1 MTFEPFARP
10 KSISEEYKRQYTC
23 EKQSGRLTHNADTDL
38 MPTPAATSDPQ
49 TTTCAIVGGGPAGAV
64 LALLLAR
71 RGVCVHLL
79 EAHRDFERAFRG
91 DSIYPTVLEVM
102 DSLGLSERLHAL
114 PHTRAQTIRVVTEH
128 GPITIGSFGRLRGRF
143 PYLMIVPQSRYLE
156 FVIEE
161 AKRYPNFSLE
171 FGARVEALLEDHGTV
186 RGVRYR
192 QDGVTHELHADLTVG
207 CDGRGSRIR
216 ALSGLESGLVS
227 SAPATDLLWL
237 SVPRQHGA
245 TRQEVDLHVGH
256 GHYLAILEHAQ
267 HWQVGYG
274 IPKGQFQTVRQAGLG
289 TLRASIAKLAP
300 WLTGP
305 LEGVTDWSQVQLL
318 SVQTSYLKRWAK
330 PGLLLIGDAA
340 HTMSPMGGVGINLA
354 IQDAV
359 VAANCITTPLLEHR
373 LRLQDLRAVQRQR
386 DWPVRFTQAWTR
398 ILEMQLAVSMKSP
411 PSRFAILA
419 LRSVMGLPVMSH
431 LLTWVI
437 AYGLRPPR
445 VLEPSPVEVIEPVLN
460 VRVNP

>member
-1 MTFEPFARP
+1 MQTTPTATLEP
-10 KSISEEYKRQYTC
+10 
-23 EKQSGRLTHNADTDL
+23 H
-38 MPTPAATSDPQ
+38 
-49 TTTCAIVGGGPAGAV
+49 TTTCVVVGGGPAGAM
-64 LALLLAR
+64 LALLLAC
-71 RGVCVHLL
+71 RGVRVRLL

-114 PHTRAQTIRVVTEH
+114 PHARAQTIRVVTEH

-143 PYLMIVPQSRYLE
+143 PYLMVVPQSRFIE
-156 FVIEE
+156 FMISE

-171 FGARVEALLEDHGTV
+171 FGARVETVLEDHGTV

-192 QDGVTHELHADLTVG
+192 QDGVLHELHADLTVG
-207 CDGRGSRIR
+207 CDGRGSRVR
-216 ALSGLESGLVS
+216 TLSGLDSELIST
-227 SAPATDLLWL
+227 APATDLLWL
-237 SVPRQHGA
+237 SLSRQDGT
-245 TRQEVDLHVGH
+245 TRQGVDLHVGH

-274 IPKGQFQTVRQAGLG
+274 IPKGQFRTVREAGLES
-289 TLRASIAKLAP
+289 LRTSIAQLAP

-318 SVQTSYLKRWAK
+318 SVQTSRLKRWAK
-330 PGLLLIGDAA
+330 PGLLMIGDAA

-359 VAANCITTPLLEHR
+359 VTANCITTPLLEHR
-373 LRLQDLRAVQRQR
+373 LSLQDLQAVQRER
-386 DWPVRFTQAWTR
+386 DWPVRFTQGWTR
-398 ILEMQLAVSMKSP
+398 ILETQLAISMKSA
-411 PSRFAILA
+411 PSRFLIFA
-419 LRSVMGLPVMSH
+419 LRSVMSIPAMSH

-445 VLEPSPVEVIEPVLN
+445 VLELAPVDVVPVESILN
-460 VRVNP
+460 PRV

>member
-1 MTFEPFARP
+1 
-10 KSISEEYKRQYTC
+10 
-23 EKQSGRLTHNADTDL
+23 
-38 MPTPAATSDPQ
+38 MPATPAATLEPQ
-49 TTTCAIVGGGPAGAV
+49 TTTCVVVGGGPAGAM

-71 RGVCVHLL
+71 RGVRVRLL

-102 DSLGLSERLHAL
+102 DSLGLNDRLHAL
-114 PHTRAQTIRVVTEH
+114 PHARAQTIRVVTEH

-143 PYLMIVPQSRYLE
+143 PYLMVVPQSRFIE

-171 FGARVEALLEDHGTV
+171 FGARVEAMLEDHGTF

-192 QDGVTHELHADLTVG
+192 QAGVTHELQADLTVG
-207 CDGRGSRIR
+207 CDGRGSRVR
-216 ALSGLESGLVS
+216 ALSGLDSELVS
-227 SAPATDLLWL
+227 TAPATDLLWL
-237 SVPRQHGA
+237 SVPRNGT
-245 TRQEVDLHVGH
+245 TRQGVDLHVGH

-274 IPKGQFQTVRQAGLG
+274 IPKGQFRTVREAGLES
-289 TLRASIAKLAP
+289 LRASIAKLAP
-300 WLTGP
+300 WLAGP

-318 SVQTSYLKRWAK
+318 SVQTSRLKRWAK

-359 VAANCITTPLLEHR
+359 VTANCVTTPLIEHR
-373 LRLQDLRAVQRQR
+373 LSLKDLQAVQRER
-386 DWPVRFTQAWTR
+386 AWPVRFTQAWTR
-398 ILEMQLAVSMKSP
+398 ILETQLAVSMKST
-411 PSRFAILA
+411 PSSFVIFA
-419 LRSVMGLPVMSH
+419 LRSVMQVPAMSH
-431 LLTWVI
+431 LSTWI
-437 AYGLRPPR
+437 TAYGLRPPR
-445 VLEPSPVEVIEPVLN
+445 VLEPAPIEVAPAEPSLN
-460 VRVNP
+460 PRV

>member
-1 MTFEPFARP
+1 
-10 KSISEEYKRQYTC
+10 
-23 EKQSGRLTHNADTDL
+23 
-38 MPTPAATSDPQ
+38 MPTPAATLEPQ
-49 TTTCAIVGGGPAGAV
+49 TTTCVVVGGGPAGAM

-71 RGVCVHLL
+71 RGVNVRLL

-91 DSIYPTVLEVM
+91 DSLYPTVLEVM

-114 PHTRAQTIRVVTEH
+114 PHARTQTIRVVTEH

-143 PYLMIVPQSRYLE
+143 PYLMVVPQSRFIE
-156 FVIEE
+156 FVISE

-171 FGARVEALLEDHGTV
+171 FGARVEAVLEDHGTV

-192 QDGVTHELHADLTVG
+192 QDGALRELQADLTVG
-207 CDGRGSRIR
+207 CDGRGSRVR
-216 ALSGLESGLVS
+216 ALSGLDSELIST
-227 SAPATDLLWL
+227 APATDLLWL
-237 SVPRQHGA
+237 SVPRQDGT
-245 TRQEVDLHVGH
+245 TRQGVDLHVGH

-274 IPKGQFQTVRQAGLG
+274 IPKGQFRTVREAGLES
-289 TLRASIAKLAP
+289 LRASIAQLAP
-300 WLTGP
+300 WLAGP

-318 SVQTSYLKRWAK
+318 SVQTSRLKRWAK

-359 VAANCITTPLLEHR
+359 VAANCITAPLLENR
-373 LRLQDLRAVQRQR
+373 LNLQDLQAVQRQR
-386 DWPVRFTQAWTR
+386 DWPVRFTQTWTR
-398 ILEMQLAVSMKSP
+398 ILETQLALSMKFA
-411 PSRFAILA
+411 PSRFLIFA
-419 LRSVMGLPVMSH
+419 LRSMMSIPALSH

-445 VLEPSPVEVIEPVLN
+445 VLEPATTEVVQPLLHP
-460 VRVNP
+460 RVNP

>member
-1 MTFEPFARP
+1 
-10 KSISEEYKRQYTC
+10 
-23 EKQSGRLTHNADTDL
+23 
-38 MPTPAATSDPQ
+38 MPTPAATLEPH
-49 TTTCAIVGGGPAGAV
+49 TTTCCIVGGGPAGAM

-71 RGVCVHLL
+71 RGVRVRLL

-102 DSLGLSERLHAL
+102 DSLGLSERLQAL
-114 PHTRAQTIRVVTEH
+114 PHARAQTIRVVTEH

-143 PYLMIVPQSRYLE
+143 PYLMIVPQSRFIE
-156 FVIEE
+156 FLINE
-161 AKRYPNFSLE
+161 AKQYPNFSLE
-171 FGARVEALLEDHGTV
+171 FGARVEAVLEADGAV

-192 QDGVTHELHADLTVG
+192 QDGVLHELQADLTVG
-207 CDGRGSRIR
+207 CDGRGSRVR
-216 ALSGLESGLVS
+216 ALSGLDSELVS
-227 SAPATDLLWL
+227 TALATDLLWL
-237 SVPRQHGA
+237 SVPRNGA

-256 GHYLAILEHAQ
+256 GHYLAILEHAE
-267 HWQVGYG
+267 HWQVGFG
-274 IPKGQFQTVRQAGLG
+274 IPKGQFKTMREAGLES
-289 TLRASIAKLAP
+289 LRASIVKLAP
-300 WLTGP
+300 WLAGP

-318 SVQTSYLKRWAK
+318 SVQTSRLKRWAK

-359 VAANCITTPLLEHR
+359 VAANCITAPLLEHR
-373 LRLQDLRAVQRQR
+373 LSLQDLQAVQRQR

-398 ILEMQLAVSMKSP
+398 ILEKQLAASMHSA
-411 PSRFAILA
+411 PSRLMIFA
-419 LRSVMGLPVMSH
+419 LRSVMSIPAMSH

-445 VLEPSPVEVIEPVLN
+445 VLEPFPVEVVLAESVLN
-460 VRVNP
+460 ARVNP

>member
-1 MTFEPFARP
+1 MTR
-10 KSISEEYKRQYTC
+10 
-23 EKQSGRLTHNADTDL
+23 NADTDL
-38 MPTPAATSDPQ
+38 MPTPAATLEPQ
-49 TTTCAIVGGGPAGAV
+49 TTTCCIVGGGPAGAM

-71 RGVCVHLL
+71 RGVNVRLL

-114 PHTRAQTIRVVTEH
+114 PHARAQTIRVVTEH

-143 PYLMIVPQSRYLE
+143 PYLMILPQSRFIE

-171 FGARVEALLEDHGTV
+171 FGARVEAVLEDHGTV

-192 QDGVTHELHADLTVG
+192 QDGATHELQANLTVG

-216 ALSGLESGLVS
+216 TLSGLDSELVS
-227 SAPATDLLWL
+227 TAPATDLLWL
-237 SVPRQHGA
+237 SVPRQNGA
-245 TRQEVDLHVGH
+245 TRQEVDLHIGH

-274 IPKGQFQTVRQAGLG
+274 IPKGQFRTVREAGLES
-289 TLRASIAKLAP
+289 LRVSIAKLAP
-300 WLTGP
+300 WLAGP

-318 SVQTSYLKRWAK
+318 SVQTSHLKRWAK

-359 VAANCITTPLLEHR
+359 VAANCITAPLLEHR
-373 LRLQDLRAVQRQR
+373 LNLRDLQAVQRER
-386 DWPVRFTQAWTR
+386 DWPVRFTQTWTR
-398 ILEMQLAVSMKSP
+398 VLEKQLALSMKSA
-411 PSRFAILA
+411 PSRFVIVA
-419 LRSVMGLPVMSH
+419 LRSLMSVPAMSH

-445 VLEPSPVEVIEPVLN
+445 VLEPAGEVVQPVLN
-460 VRVNP
+460 AQVNP

>member
-1 MTFEPFARP
+1 M
-10 KSISEEYKRQYTC
+10 
-23 EKQSGRLTHNADTDL
+23 
-38 MPTPAATSDPQ
+38 MPTPAATIEPQ
-49 TTTCAIVGGGPAGAV
+49 TTTCVVVGGGPAGAM

-71 RGVCVHLL
+71 RGVNVRLL

-102 DSLGLSERLHAL
+102 GSLGLGERLHAL
-114 PHTRAQTIRVVTEH
+114 PHARAQTIRVVTEH

-143 PYLMIVPQSRYLE
+143 PYLMIVPQSRFIE

-171 FGARVEALLEDHGTV
+171 FGARVEAVLEDHGGV

-192 QDGVTHELHADLTVG
+192 QDGVIHELQADLTVG
-207 CDGRGSRIR
+207 CDGRGSRVR

-227 SAPATDLLWL
+227 TTPATDLLWL
-237 SVPRQHGA
+237 SVPRQNGS

-274 IPKGQFQTVRQAGLG
+274 IPKGQFRTVREAGLES
-289 TLRASIAKLAP
+289 LRASIAKLAP
-300 WLTGP
+300 WLAGP
-305 LEGVTDWSQVQLL
+305 LEGVTGWSQIQLL
-318 SVQTSYLKRWAK
+318 SVQTSRLKRWAK

-359 VAANCITTPLLEHR
+359 VATNCITTPLLEHR
-373 LRLQDLRAVQRQR
+373 LNLRDLQAVQRER

-398 ILEMQLAVSMKSP
+398 ILEKQLALSMKSA
-411 PSRFAILA
+411 PSRFVIVA
-419 LRSVMGLPVMSH
+419 LRSVMSIPVMSH
-431 LLTWVI
+431 LLTWII

-445 VLEPSPVEVIEPVLN
+445 VLKPSPVEAIPIEPILN
-460 VRVNP
+460 ARVNP

>member
-1 MTFEPFARP
+1 
-10 KSISEEYKRQYTC
+10 
-23 EKQSGRLTHNADTDL
+23 
-38 MPTPAATSDPQ
+38 MPTPEPTSEPQ
-49 TTTCAIVGGGPAGAV
+49 TTTCAIVGGGPAGAM

-71 RGVCVHLL
+71 RGVNVRLL

-114 PHTRAQTIRVVTEH
+114 EHTRAQTIRVVTEH

-143 PYLMIVPQSRYLE
+143 PYLMIVPQSRFIE
-156 FVIEE
+156 FVI
-161 AKRYPNFSLE
+161 AQAQRYPNFSLE
-171 FGARVEALLEDHGTV
+171 FGARVEALLEENGTV

-192 QDGVTHELHADLTVG
+192 RDGVTHELQADLTVG

-227 SAPATDLLWL
+227 TAPATDLLWL
-237 SVPRQHGA
+237 SVPRQNGA

-274 IPKGQFQTVRQAGLG
+274 IPKGQFRTVREAGLG
-289 TLRASIAKLAP
+289 LLRASIARLAP
-300 WLTGP
+300 WLAGP
-305 LEGVTDWSQVQLL
+305 LEGITDWSQVQLL
-318 SVQTSYLKRWAK
+318 SVQTSRLKRWAK
-330 PGLLLIGDAA
+330 PGLLMIGDAA

-359 VAANCITTPLLEHR
+359 VAANCITTPLLEHC
-373 LRLQDLRAVQRQR
+373 LGLQDLQAVQLER

-398 ILEMQLAVSMKSP
+398 TLEKQLARSMKSA
-411 PSRFAILA
+411 PSRSVIVA
-419 LRSVMGLPVMSH
+419 LRSVMGIPAMSH
-431 LLTWVI
+431 LSTWI
-437 AYGLRPPR
+437 TAYGLRPPR
-445 VLEPSPVEVIEPVLN
+445 LLGPVGEVVAVEPVLN
-460 VRVNP
+460 AQVNP